1 MENQIGNVQISTPEQ
16 FFGGNGSMIQKLRA
30 NSWDLDCLRT
40 NATLPHDAW
49 KAIDDTVQ
57 EVAEQRLN
65 AMADLRSRGLVYP
78 VKGGLGAL
86 YVYWQTMSEGGDAE
100 QSMSGITAGA
110 RSNVDFGEKTIPMPI
125 THVDFTVSIRK
136 LMAMDNSPYGGDFDT
151 TMVAQATRK
160 VIEKLEYT
168 MFYGSPVVIG
178 GNSLYGYMDYP
189 HSNALTTLTGN
200 WTGTIANCETDVVK
214 LIAEAESHHHYGP
227 FTLYVHS
234 NEWTDLRQ
242 RWTYQD
248 LTYLDIIKNMSGID
262 DVKSSDQMTANDI
275 VLVEMSR
282 ETVDLA
288 VAVDLKVVEW
298 PTHGGMQSNFK
309 VMAVIAPRVKSDY
322 DDNCGVV
329 YDTDIGSS

>member
-1 MENQIGNVQISTPEQ
+1 MGNQAQIVTPAQ
-16 FFGGNGSMIQKLRA
+16 FFAGSGPVIQKLRA

-40 NATLPHDAW
+40 NTTLPHDAW
-49 KAIDDTVQ
+49 TAIDDTVQ
-57 EVAEQRLN
+57 EVAKQRLN
-65 AMADLRSRGLVYP
+65 VMADLRSHGLTYP

-86 YVYWQTMSEGGDAE
+86 YVFWQTMSEGGDAE
-100 QSMSGITAGA
+100 QSMSGVTAG
-110 RSNVDFGEKTIPMPI
+110 SKNTVDFGEKTIPMPI
-125 THVDFTVSIRK
+125 TFVDFNVSIRK

-168 MFYGSPVVIG
+168 CLYGSSVVIG
-178 GNSLYGYMDYP
+178 GHTLYGYMNYP

-200 WTGTIANCETDVVK
+200 WTGTIANCEKDVVK
-214 LIAEAESHHHYGP
+214 LIAEAEANHHYGP
-227 FTLYVHS
+227 FILYVHS

-248 LTYLDIIKNMSGID
+248 KTYLDILKDMAGIE
-262 DVKSSDQMTANDI
+262 DVKTSDQMSANDI
-275 VLVEMSR
+275 ILVEMSR
-282 ETVDLA
+282 EVVDLA
-288 VAVDLKVVEW
+288 VAVDIKVVEW
-298 PTHGGMQSNFK
+298 PTSDGMQTNFK
-309 VMAVIAPRVKSDY
+309 VMAVIGPRVKSDY